1 MLALAGSRA
10 PSTCVQVPA
19 LVIPG
24 TCAYRSWPIRMVL
37 TLISAFGPLAV
48 SWAAALPFG
57 ASIEPVIRK
66 PEPDDAVREKLVW
79 SSCSTAC
86 DSFAAAAGS
95 AEVVALGVAAEAP
108 PEALGEPPPVVL
120 SPQPATARATV
131 AIVARPSPASRG
143 VRIYPSSLTSS
154 CLTDI
159 NSRRPRWANGS
170 PGRGMMSGGKHL
182 EDP

>member
-10 PSTCVQVPA
+10 PSTWVQVPA

-24 TCAYRSWPIRMVL
+24 TCAYRSWPISVVL
-37 TLISAFGPLAV
+37 TLSSAFGPLAV

-66 PEPDDAVREKLVW
+66 PEPDDALRVKLVW

-86 DSFAAAAGS
+86 ESFAAAAGS
-95 AEVVALGVAAEAP
+95 AEVVALGAAPA
-108 PEALGEPPPVVL
+108 ALLGVLVPAVL
-120 SPQPATARATV
+120 SLQPATARATV

-143 VRIYPSSLTSS
+143 VRMSVLPDVSLADRHQFPTAPVSKR
-154 CLTDI
+154 LVPTRHD
-159 NSRRPRWANGS
+159 G
-170 PGRGMMSGGKHL
+170 
-182 EDP
+182 